1 MKVVISEKEC
11 IWPLQMSCKVMKEG
25 KIVGICLNEVDFSD
39 ATKRIPSF
47 AEAIKGKESYM
58 KQILEFLKYYT
69 R

>member
-1 MKVVISEKEC
+1 
-11 IWPLQMSCKVMKEG
+11 MSCKVMKKG

-58 KQILEFLKYYT
+58 KQILEFVEVLYKVRPTYFIVNT
-69 R
+69 